1 VRKVRKMRRWIEIG
15 ITLAVSALLL
25 GGLWQS
31 NQQNMTQEIAQKV
44 IRFHVRANSD
54 AKADQEL
61 KLKVRDAV
69 GAYMQPKLAGI
80 FDIEM
85 SRQTLKKSLPQI
97 EETAAHVIAKE
108 GYDYGVTAALTIT
121 DFPEKTYGDYTFPA
135 GQYEA
140 LELVIGKG
148 AGHNWWCVMYPNLCF
163 FNSVYEVVDEEA
175 ERSLQQVLT
184 KEEYQSLMEKKNYKV
199 TSLLAERIRE
209 IFENH

>member
-1 VRKVRKMRRWIEIG
+1 MRRWIEIG

-31 NQQNMTQEIAQKV
+31 NQQNVTQEIAQKV

-69 GAYMQPKLAGI
+69 GAYMQPKLTGI

-97 EETAAHVIAKE
+97 EETAARVIAKE
-108 GYDYGVTAALTIT
+108 GYDYGVTASLTVT

-135 GQYEA
+135 GEYEA

-175 ERSLQQVLT
+175 ERSLQQALT

>member
-1 VRKVRKMRRWIEIG
+1 M
-15 ITLAVSALLL
+15 L

-85 SRQTLKKSLPQI
+85 SRQTLKKSLSQI

>member
-1 VRKVRKMRRWIEIG
+1 MRRWIEIG

-31 NQQNMTQEIAQKV
+31 NQQNVTQEIAQKV

-69 GAYMQPKLAGI
+69 GAYMQPKLTGI

-97 EETAAHVIAKE
+97 EETAARVIAKE
-108 GYDYGVTAALTIT
+108 GYDYGVTASLTVT

-135 GQYEA
+135 GEYEA

-148 AGHNWWCVMYPNLCF
+148 AGHNWWCVIDRK
-163 FNSVYEVVDEEA
+163 SVV
-175 ERSLQQVLT
+175 
-184 KEEYQSLMEKKNYKV
+184 
-199 TSLLAERIRE
+199 
-209 IFENH
+209 

>member
-1 VRKVRKMRRWIEIG
+1 MRRWIEIG

-25 GGLWQS
+25 GGLWQL
-31 NQQNMTQEIAQKV
+31 NQQNVTQEIAQKV

-97 EETAAHVIAKE
+97 EETAARVIAKE
-108 GYDYGVTAALTIT
+108 GYDYGVTASLTVT

-135 GQYEA
+135 GEYEA

-175 ERSLQQVLT
+175 ERSLQQTLT

>member
-1 VRKVRKMRRWIEIG
+1 
-15 ITLAVSALLL
+15 
-25 GGLWQS
+25 
-31 NQQNMTQEIAQKV
+31 
-44 IRFHVRANSD
+44 
-54 AKADQEL
+54 
-61 KLKVRDAV
+61 
-69 GAYMQPKLAGI
+69 MQPKLAGI

-85 SRQTLKKSLPQI
+85 SRQTLKKSLSQI